1 MSTPLTSTGLSP
13 IVRAVAGVTD
23 VYSPRPALAQVAD
36 MATAALRGA
45 PVPPPEV
52 VVEAADDAVS
62 VSTRIAVDR
71 AASAADVARGVA
83 DALLGQLPAGA
94 TVSVDVGRIN

>member
-13 IVRAVAGVTD
+13 IVRGVAGVTD
-23 VYSPRPALAQVAD
+23 VYSPRPAITQVAD
-36 MATAALRGA
+36 MASAALRGA
-45 PVPPPEV
+45 VMPPAEV
-52 VVEAADDAVS
+52 VVVTSDELVS

-71 AASAADVARGVA
+71 AASAADVARNVA
-83 DALLGQLPAGA
+83 EALLDQLPAGA

>member
-1 MSTPLTSTGLSP
+1 MSTPLTSSGLSP
-13 IVRAVAGVTD
+13 IVRGVAGVTD
-23 VYSPRPALAQVAD
+23 AYSPRPALAQVAD

-45 PVPPPEV
+45 VVPPPEV
-52 VVEAADDAVS
+52 VVEAAGDLVS

-83 DALLGQLPAGA
+83 DALLDQLPDGA
-94 TVSVDVGRIN
+94 TVSVDVGRIS